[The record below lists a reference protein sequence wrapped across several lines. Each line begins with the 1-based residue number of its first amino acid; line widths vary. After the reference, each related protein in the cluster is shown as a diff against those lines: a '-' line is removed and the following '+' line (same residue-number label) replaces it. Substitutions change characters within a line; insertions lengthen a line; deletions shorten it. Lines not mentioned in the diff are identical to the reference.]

1 MYQHAPVTTHEPT
14 GTVVKAGPVDVAD
27 SELRYLLLAAQREG
41 ARQMTGHLK
50 PLSLTPA
57 QAEILLVLAERAP
70 LTLAEVGRLIVCE
83 SGSPSRIVD
92 TLTKRNLVDREPGQV
107 DRRVVYLRLTPR
119 GEALIPALRAIDAQT
134 DAMVTSRLTV
144 EEQEVM
150 ARGLR
155 QMLDGTPSGVV
166 LEARFAGKRSR

>member
-1 MYQHAPVTTHEPT
+1 MTHPSVTTDLPPSAARTTTGHDPT
-14 GTVVKAGPVDVAD
+14 D

-41 ARQMTGHLK
+41 ARQMTGQLR
-50 PLSLTPA
+50 PLNLTPA

-92 TLTKRNLVDREPGQV
+92 TLTKRSLVDREPGQV

-119 GEALIPALRAIDAQT
+119 GEALLPALRDIDAQT
-134 DAMVTSRLTV
+134 DAMVTGRLSQ
-144 EEQEVM
+144 EEQEIM
-150 ARGLR
+150 TRGLR
-155 QMLDGTPSGVV
+155 QMLDGTPSGAA
-166 LEARFAGKRSR
+166 LAARFAHHK

>member
-1 MYQHAPVTTHEPT
+1 MPHPTTTT
-14 GTVVKAGPVDVAD
+14 GPPAATLSDPQD

-41 ARQMTGHLK
+41 SRRMTGLLR
-50 PLSLTPA
+50 PLNLTPA

-92 TLTKRNLVDREPGQV
+92 TLTKRSLVDREPGQV

-119 GEALIPALRAIDAQT
+119 GEELIPALREIDAQI
-134 DAMVTSRLTV
+134 DAMVTSTLNA
-144 EEQEVM
+144 EEQKVM
-150 ARGLR
+150 AGGLR
-155 QMLDGTPSGVV
+155 QMLDGTASGAA
-166 LEARFAGKRSR
+166 LAARFAHQP

>member
-1 MYQHAPVTTHEPT
+1 MTHPSVTTDLPPSAARTTTGHDPT
-14 GTVVKAGPVDVAD
+14 D

-41 ARQMTGHLK
+41 ARQMTGQLR
-50 PLSLTPA
+50 PLNLTPA

-119 GEALIPALRAIDAQT
+119 GEALLPALRDIDAQT
-134 DAMVTSRLTV
+134 DAMVTGRLSQ
-144 EEQEVM
+144 EEQEIM
-150 ARGLR
+150 TRGLR
-155 QMLDGTPSGVV
+155 LMLDGTPSGAA
-166 LEARFAGKRSR
+166 LAARFAHHK

>member
-1 MYQHAPVTTHEPT
+1 MSHPATTSTTPPHKTAET
-14 GTVVKAGPVDVAD
+14 TVRPQSD

-41 ARQMTGHLK
+41 ARQMTGQLR
-50 PLSLTPA
+50 PLNLTPA

-92 TLTKRNLVDREPGQV
+92 TLTKRNLIDREPGQV

-119 GEALIPALRAIDAQT
+119 GEALIPELRTIDAQT
-134 DAMVTSRLTV
+134 DAMVTDRLSP
-144 EEQEVM
+144 EEQAVM
-150 ARGLR
+150 TRGLR
-155 QMLDGTPSGVV
+155 QILDGTPSGDA
-166 LEARFAGKRSR
+166 LAERFRRKK

>member
-1 MYQHAPVTTHEPT
+1 MSRPPTATDTAPPQSPATAEHPHY
-14 GTVVKAGPVDVAD
+14 D

-41 ARQMTGHLK
+41 ARQMTGQLR
-50 PLSLTPA
+50 PFNLTPA

-92 TLTKRNLVDREPGQV
+92 TLTKRSLVDREPGQV

-119 GEALIPALRAIDAQT
+119 GQELIPVLRTIDTQT
-134 DAMVTSRLTV
+134 DAMIVDRLSA
-144 EEQEVM
+144 EEQTVM
-150 ARGLR
+150 TRGLR
-155 QMLDGTPSGVV
+155 RILEGTPSGAA
-166 LEARFAGKRSR
+166 LAARFGREK

>member
-1 MYQHAPVTTHEPT
+1 MSRPPTATDTTLSRAPATAEP
-14 GTVVKAGPVDVAD
+14 PPHD

-41 ARQMTGHLK
+41 ARQMTGQLR
-50 PLSLTPA
+50 PFNLTPA

-92 TLTKRNLVDREPGQV
+92 TLTKRSLIDREPGQV

-119 GEALIPALRAIDAQT
+119 GQELIPVLRTIDTQT
-134 DAMVTSRLTV
+134 DAMITDCLSL
-144 EEQEVM
+144 EEQAVM
-150 ARGLR
+150 TRGLR
-155 QMLDGTPSGVV
+155 RILDGTPSGTA
-166 LEARFAGKRSR
+166 LAARFEHQK